1 MTIRTQ
7 LPEQAARS
15 QALSQG
21 HPGASFSG
29 EAFRQLRAKFPPRP
43 IPKTWPATCASTE
56 QIMERLD
63 RPPLRSGNED
73 THGSRRVG
81 VRRLL
86 AWLETM
92 PGDTWQQR
100 WLASGAQ
107 EAGVLWTNEPLSW
120 WEGRDRRCS
129 KGLLQTGLVAVLC
142 ADVFRPD
149 LDWLSQIIR
158 SQHWRIAVAAHRDPQ
173 GYADLQAAIA
183 PDTYSSPRWAT
194 GFNQIATLVLAKG
207 GGVRD
212 IVVGDC
218 LELREVEIRDRGSNL
233 TGRSQFYSMLR
244 DLGIF
249 PSDAPP
255 TLQYLQIYAGQLTVE
270 QLVDRYSLRCKP
282 VRDLIVDYL
291 RERQPVLD
299 YNSLRQASRTLSL
312 HYWKNLESIDP
323 GIESIRLSTEIAD
336 AWKER
341 VRTKV
346 TRRRQPDGSIAEIS
360 SPRTNVVSLL
370 TSVRAFYLDIAQWA
384 AADPARWGPWAVPC
398 PITLAEISAKKGKA
412 HRKARMDQRT
422 RERLPALPA
431 LVQAAHQQLQQAR
444 LRLDAFNSAMPGES
458 FTVLDQTFIKP
469 KSSGAYGPST
479 TAYAFDNAG
488 RRHGLGFAE
497 QRAFWAWATVE
508 FLRHTGTRVEE
519 MLETSHHSI
528 TQYTLPDTGEL
539 IPLLHIAP
547 SKTDEER
554 LLVIDVE
561 LADVLAAIVARVRD
575 STGQIPLVASWDIHE
590 RVWNPPMPLLFQ
602 WRHGGHLRGVS
613 DSTIRLSLKALLE
626 QTGLTDPSGQP
637 LHYTPHDF
645 RRLFATEAILNGMP
659 PHITQLI
666 LGHKDI
672 NTTMGYHAVYPQE
685 VINGHRAFIARRRT
699 LRPSEEYR
707 TPTDEEWE
715 EFLGHFQRRKLALGE
730 CGRAYGTSCQHEH
743 SCVRCPLLRVD
754 PTEKHRMVEIR
765 DNMIARIAEAN
776 EHGWLGDVEQL
787 DITLTAANGKLA
799 QLEERARK
807 AATVNLGIPTFREI
821 AGRTTAVPIRSQR

>member
-1 MTIRTQ
+1 MTVRTQ

-15 QALSQG
+15 QAVGQWQSA
-21 HPGASFSG
+21 ASFSG
-29 EAFRQLRAKFPPRP
+29 EALRRLRAKFLPRS
-43 IPKTWPATCASTE
+43 IPETWPATCASAE
-56 QIMERLD
+56 QIAERLD
-63 RPPLRSGNED
+63 RPPLRSANKH
-73 THGSRRVG
+73 THYSRRTG
-81 VRRLL
+81 ALRLL

-107 EAGVLWTNEPLSW
+107 ESGGEWMNEPLSW
-120 WEGRDRRCS
+120 WQGRDGRCTRDM
-129 KGLLQTGLVAVLC
+129 LQAGLVAVLC

-149 LDWLSQIIR
+149 LEWLSRIVQSR
-158 SQHWRIAVAAHRDPQ
+158 HWRIAVAAHRDPR
-173 GYADLQAAIA
+173 GYADLQAAISQE
-183 PDTYSSPRWAT
+183 TGSSGRWAI
-194 GFNQIATLVLAKG
+194 GLGQIATLVLAKG
-207 GGVRD
+207 GGVKD

-218 LELREVEIRDRGSNL
+218 LELREVEARTRVKKSA
-233 TGRSQFYSMLR
+233 GRSQFYSMLR

-249 PSDAPP
+249 PADAPP
-255 TLQYLQIYAGQLTVE
+255 TMQYLQIYSGQLTVE
-270 QLVDRYSLRCKP
+270 QLVDRYSLQCQP

-312 HYWKNLESIDP
+312 HYWKTLESIHP
-323 GIESIRLSTEIAD
+323 GIESIRLSPEVAD

-341 VRTKV
+341 VRAKV
-346 TRRRQPDGSIAEIS
+346 TRQRQPDGSIAEFS

-431 LVQAAHQQLQQAR
+431 LVQAAHQQLRQAR
-444 LRLDAFNSAMPGES
+444 LRVDAFNSAMPGES

-479 TAYAFDNAG
+479 TAYAFDTAG
-488 RRHGLGFAE
+488 RRHGLGIAE

-508 FLRHTGTRVEE
+508 FLRHTGCRIEE

-575 STGQIPLVASWDIHE
+575 STGQVPLVASWDIHE

-602 WRHGGHLRGVS
+602 WRHGGHPRGVS
-613 DSTIRLSLKALLE
+613 DSAIRLSLKALLE
-626 QTGLTDPSGQP
+626 QTGLTGTSGQP
-637 LHYTPHDF
+637 LRYTPHDF
-645 RRLFATEAILNGMP
+645 RRLFVTEAVLNGMP

-672 NTTMGYHAVYPQE
+672 NTTMGYHTVYPQE
-685 VINGHRAFIARRRT
+685 VINGHRAFIARRRA
-699 LRPSEEYR
+699 LRPGEEYR

-715 EFLGHFQRRKLALGE
+715 EFLGHFQRRKVALGE

-743 SCVRCPLLRVD
+743 ACVRCPLLRVD
-754 PTEKHRMVEIR
+754 PYEKRRLAEIR
-765 DNMIARIAEAN
+765 DNTIARIAEAN
-776 EHGWLGDVEQL
+776 KHGWLGDVEQL
-787 DITLTAANGKLA
+787 DITLKAANGKLA

-807 AATVNLGIPTFREI
+807 AATVLLGIPAFREV
-821 AGRTTAVPIRSQR
+821 AGHTATLPIRSQR